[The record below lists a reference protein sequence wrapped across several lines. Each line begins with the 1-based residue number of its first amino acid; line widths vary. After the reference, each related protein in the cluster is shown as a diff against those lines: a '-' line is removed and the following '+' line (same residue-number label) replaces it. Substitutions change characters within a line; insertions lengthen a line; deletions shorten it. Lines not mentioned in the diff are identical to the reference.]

1 MPEKFT
7 KAFADRLNS
16 LCELEIFEASS
27 GDRVIPGRALLAPGG
42 KHLQIKRSGAQYIA
56 IVSEGPAVNRHC
68 PSVDVLFK
76 SLAKSAKQ
84 NATGI
89 ILTGMGN
96 DGAQGLLAMKQSG
109 SKTIAQNESSSVVFG
124 MPKEAIKLGA
134 ADKIVDLSE
143 VAALIAK

>member
-1 MPEKFT
+1 
-7 KAFADRLNS
+7 
-16 LCELEIFEASS
+16 
-27 GDRVIPGRALLAPGG
+27 
-42 KHLQIKRSGAQYIA
+42 
-56 IVSEGPAVNRHC
+56 
-68 PSVDVLFK
+68 LFK

-84 NATGI
+84 NSTGI

-134 ADKIVDLSE
+134 ADRVVDLSDI
-143 VAALIAK
+143 AALVIQ